1 MVNSSD
7 WQQNFDK
14 MRVLM
19 GSLQRGCTN
28 SDFKSPQNGGF
39 ENKCAI
45 CVVLLRVIENYVSY
59 HKVAAADFVNKQF
72 CELFNGA
79 IKPTCEAFVH
89 FAGPIIIETL
99 IRK

>member
-1 MVNSSD
+1 
-7 WQQNFDK
+7 
-14 MRVLM
+14 
-19 GSLQRGCTN
+19 
-28 SDFKSPQNGGF
+28 
-39 ENKCAI
+39 
-45 CVVLLRVIENYVSY
+45 VIENYVSY